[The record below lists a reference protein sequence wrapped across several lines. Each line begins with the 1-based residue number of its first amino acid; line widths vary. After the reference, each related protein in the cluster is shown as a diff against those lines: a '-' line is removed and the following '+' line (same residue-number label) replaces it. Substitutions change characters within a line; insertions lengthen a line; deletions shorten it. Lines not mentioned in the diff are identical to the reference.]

1 MYKEL
6 NSYYVDDIEPNAFM
20 QRGMDAMLEGLDPYT
35 VFISEADIEDYR
47 FQTTGR
53 YGGIGCYVRQ
63 YNDHM
68 VVAEVIQGYGAEEAG
83 IQGGDRILV
92 VDGIDVQGYTTDEVG
107 DIMRGEP
114 NTKVTMR
121 IARLQANGAYAE
133 MAVSYT
139 HLTLPTIFRV

>member
-1 MYKEL
+1 MEGVTTLKSVRTSTCL
-6 NSYYVDDIEPNAFM
+6 PRCIKSSTLYYVDDIEPNAFM

-63 YNDHM
+63 YNDYM

-83 IQGGDRILV
+83 IQGGDRICSC
-92 VDGIDVQGYTTDEVG
+92 
-107 DIMRGEP
+107 RW
-114 NTKVTMR
+114 NKC
-121 IARLQANGAYAE
+121 
-133 MAVSYT
+133 S
-139 HLTLPTIFRV
+139 RVYY